1 MRFVAKVDGT
11 DVPVVA
17 GPDGAVAVGADR
29 FEAKVAKPAA
39 DRRMVEIGGK
49 GYEVRVIEASADT
62 GKYVLELS
70 GERIPI
76 VVTDVMKGGA
86 AAARGTGPA
95 AAAAAAARSMAK
107 PAEAGGEGVR
117 APMPGK
123 IVDIFVEPGDR
134 VDAGDVVL
142 ILEAMKM
149 ENELRAPKK
158 ATVKSVL
165 VKKADPVAGGQLLVV
180 LE

>member
-1 MRFVAKVDGT
+1 MRFVAKVDGA
-11 DVPVVA
+11 DVQVVA

-29 FEAKVAKPAA
+29 FEAKVTKPAA

-49 GYEVRVIEASADT
+49 GYEVRVIEASADA

-70 GERIPI
+70 GERIP
-76 VVTDVMKGGA
+76 VTVTDVMKGGA
-86 AAARGTGPA
+86 TVARGTGPA
-95 AAAAAAARSMAK
+95 AAAAAKRAAK

-123 IVDIFVEPGDR
+123 IVDVFVEPGDK

-158 ATVKSVL
+158 ATVRSVL
-165 VKKADPVAGGQLLVV
+165 VKKGDPAQGGQLLVA

>member
-1 MRFVAKVDGT
+1 MRFVAKVDGA
-11 DVPVVA
+11 DVQVVA

-49 GYEVRVIEASADT
+49 GYEVRVIEGSADT

-86 AAARGTGPA
+86 SAARGRDPGA
-95 AAAAAAARSMAK
+95 AAAAAAKRTAK

-123 IVDIFVEPGDR
+123 IVDVFVEPGGK
-134 VDAGDVVL
+134 VDAGDVVI

-165 VKKADPVAGGQLLVV
+165 VKKGDPAQGGQLLVA

>member
-1 MRFVAKVDGT
+1 MRFVAKVDGA
-11 DVPVVA
+11 DVQVVA
-17 GPDGAVAVGADR
+17 GADGAVAVGADR
-29 FEAKVAKPAA
+29 FEAKVARPAA
-39 DRRMVEIGGK
+39 DRRMVEVGGK
-49 GYEVRVIEASADT
+49 GYEVRVIEASADA

-70 GERIPI
+70 GERIP
-76 VVTDVMKGGA
+76 VTVTDVIKGGA
-86 AAARGTGPA
+86 TAARGTGPA
-95 AAAAAAARSMAK
+95 AAAKRAAK

-123 IVDIFVEPGDR
+123 IVDVFVEPGDK

-158 ATVKSVL
+158 ATVRSVL
-165 VKKADPVAGGQLLVV
+165 VKKGDPAQGGQLLVA

>member
-1 MRFVAKVDGT
+1 MRFVAKVDGA
-11 DVPVVA
+11 DVQVVA
-17 GPDGAVAVGADR
+17 GADGAVAVGADR
-29 FEAKVAKPAA
+29 FEAKVARPAA
-39 DRRMVEIGGK
+39 DRRMVEVGGK
-49 GYEVRVIEASADT
+49 GYEVRVIEASADA

-70 GERIPI
+70 GERIP
-76 VVTDVMKGGA
+76 VTVTDVIKGGA
-86 AAARGTGPA
+86 TVARGTGPA
-95 AAAAAAARSMAK
+95 AAAKRAAK

-123 IVDIFVEPGDR
+123 IVDVFVEPGDK

-158 ATVKSVL
+158 ATVRSVL
-165 VKKADPVAGGQLLVV
+165 VKKGDPAQGGQLLVA

>member
-1 MRFVAKVDGT
+1 MRFVAKVDGA
-11 DVPVVA
+11 DVQVVA
-17 GPDGAVAVGADR
+17 GADGAVAVGADR
-29 FEAKVAKPAA
+29 FEAKVAKPAP
-39 DRRMVEIGGK
+39 DRRTVEIGGK
-49 GYEVRVIEASADT
+49 GYEVRVIEASAES
-62 GKYVLELS
+62 GKYMLELS

-86 AAARGTGPA
+86 TAARGRDPGA
-95 AAAAAAARSMAK
+95 AAAAAAKRTAK
-107 PAEAGGEGVR
+107 PAEGDSEGVR

-123 IVDIFVEPGDR
+123 IVDVFVEPGDR

-165 VKKADPVAGGQLLVV
+165 VKKADPVAGGQLLVA

>member
-1 MRFVAKVDGT
+1 MRFVAKVDGA
-11 DVPVVA
+11 DVQVVA
-17 GPDGAVAVGADR
+17 GADGAVAVGADR
-29 FEAKVAKPAA
+29 FEAKVARPAA
-39 DRRMVEIGGK
+39 DRRMVEVGGK
-49 GYEVRVIEASADT
+49 GYEVRVIEASADA

-70 GERIPI
+70 GDRIP
-76 VVTDVMKGGA
+76 VTVTDVIKGGA
-86 AAARGTGPA
+86 TVARGPGPA
-95 AAAAAAARSMAK
+95 AAAKRAAK

-123 IVDIFVEPGDR
+123 IVDVFVEPGDK

-158 ATVKSVL
+158 ATVRSVL
-165 VKKADPVAGGQLLVV
+165 VKKGDPAQGGQLLVA

>member
-1 MRFVAKVDGT
+1 MRFVAKVDGA
-11 DVPVVA
+11 DVQVVA
-17 GPDGAVAVGADR
+17 GADGAVAVGADR

-39 DRRMVEIGGK
+39 DKRTVEVGGK
-49 GYEVRVIEASADT
+49 GYEFRVIEASAES
-62 GKYVLELS
+62 GRYVLELS

-76 VVTDVMKGGA
+76 VVSDVMKGGA
-86 AAARGTGPA
+86 AAARGRDPA
-95 AAAAAAARSMAK
+95 AAAVAAAKRAAK
-107 PAEAGGEGVR
+107 PTEAGAEGVR

-123 IVDIFVEPGDR
+123 IVDVFVEPGDK

-165 VKKADPVAGGQLLVV
+165 VKKADPVAGGQLLVA